1 MEAALSFTIL
11 LRNDAIYMQQRAGSP
26 GGLTH
31 FIEVVGVLLPEE
43 IGGEDEGPLDD
54 DVGEAG
60 ERPPAHEKTV
70 GLG

>member
-1 MEAALSFTIL
+1 
-11 LRNDAIYMQQRAGSP
+11 MQQRAGSP